1 MCIRDSGG
9 DGEAVTL
16 LVESDFRGCLHLVG
30 GELCLAED
38 QRQRHREAAGVRRAD
53 QLLGIGAGLA
63 FEACG
68 KAVGVF
74 LECSA
79 LGRNCSLSVLD
90 PAAPDCGSM
99 RLHLLRSLRCCE
111 IVLNLD
117 LNTADKQE
125 TTTTKVAAALIA
137 PPQLKIASRNSEGVL
152 SLSGIESINVLS
164 AKCRAPKKCINHD

>member
-1 MCIRDSGG
+1 
-9 DGEAVTL
+9 
-16 LVESDFRGCLHLVG
+16 
-30 GELCLAED
+30 
-38 QRQRHREAAGVRRAD
+38 
-53 QLLGIGAGLA
+53 
-63 FEACG
+63 
-68 KAVGVF
+68 
-74 LECSA
+74 
-79 LGRNCSLSVLD
+79 
-90 PAAPDCGSM
+90 M

-164 AKCRAPKKCINHD
+164 AKCRAPKKCINHDTC